1 MGIQINGTT
10 DTISASDGSLTVSGI
25 VTGANI
31 ENAIVTSLSTTN
43 LNVTGVATYSNLTVT
58 GVSTVTDTRIQNVS
72 EKLARVD
79 GNTVSIVYNTGSGNI
94 GFCTNPTGDITLSV
108 TGIPVDNNFDN
119 QTLMFS
125 VIVSQTGT
133 ARTCN
138 AVTLNGVSKT
148 IRWSGG
154 TVGTASTTG
163 YDIFSFV
170 GINTIGSA
178 STTTN
183 YEVLGTVNGG
193 FR

>member
-1 MGIQINGTT
+1 MGIQINGST
-10 DTISASDGSLTVSGI
+10 DTISASDGSLTISG
-25 VTGANI
+25 VDLSNI
-31 ENAIVTSLSTTN
+31 
-43 LNVTGVATYSNLTVT
+43 SNLTVT
-58 GVSTVTDTRIQNVS
+58 GISTVTDTRIQNVS

-94 GFCTNPTGDITLSV
+94 GFCTNPTGNITLSV
-108 TGIPVDNNFDN
+108 TGIPTDSNFNN

-133 ARTCN
+133 ARTCT
-138 AVTLNGVSKT
+138 AVTLNGVSRT

-154 TVGTASTTG
+154 TVGSGSTQG

-170 GINTIGSA
+170 GINTVGSA

-183 YEVLGTVNGG
+183 YEVLGAVNGG